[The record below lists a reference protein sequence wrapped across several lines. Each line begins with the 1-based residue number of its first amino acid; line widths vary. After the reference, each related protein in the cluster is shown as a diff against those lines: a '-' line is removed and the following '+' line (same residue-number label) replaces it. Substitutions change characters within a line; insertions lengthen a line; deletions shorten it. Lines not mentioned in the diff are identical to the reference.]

1 MIQIHDS
8 VKTCSAHEALDWRID
23 SVEKRTTR
31 LENILGGALIAVFLA
46 TMSMVWVAID
56 LPGRVKADVQSESVA
71 KVRQELKEDLRQL
84 LVEYGKR

>member
-8 VKTCSAHEALDWRID
+8 VKTCSAHEALDWRVG

-31 LENILGGALIAVFLA
+31 IENILGGALIMVFLA
-46 TMSMVWVAID
+46 VVSMVWVAID
-56 LPGRVKADVQSESVA
+56 LPGRVKADVQIEA
-71 KVRQELKEDLRQL
+71 ADKVRRELREDLKQI

>member
-1 MIQIHDS
+1 MIQVHDS
-8 VKTCSAHEALDWRID
+8 VKTCSAHGALDWRID

-31 LENILGGALIAVFLA
+31 IENILGGALIMVFLA

-56 LPGRVKADVQSESVA
+56 LPGRVKADIQMESVA
-71 KVRQELKEDLRQL
+71 KVRNELREDLKQL